1 MKKSIVPFTILF
13 LISSNLFSQSLD
25 KFKITNEELP
35 KEYTL
40 TEETQCQ
47 AIQACLFYKQTN
59 IYSSFLG
66 KVKSKE
72 IQNFENK
79 NDSGSIMYFEF
90 EKDFEGEGFLKG
102 LLWGKSNEPTKAHP
116 EEIIVKG
123 KFLIVYSF
131 KKESDLKKLSQDK
144 IKQLLN

>member
-1 MKKSIVPFTILF
+1 MKKTIIAFTILF

-25 KFKITNEELP
+25 KLKISSEELP
-35 KEYTL
+35 KGYTL

-59 IYSSFLG
+59 VYSSFLG
-66 KVKSKE
+66 KVKSQD
-72 IQNFENK
+72 IQNFESK

-102 LLWGKSNEPTKAHP
+102 LLWGQSDKPTKAHP
-116 EEIIVKG
+116 EEIIIKG
-123 KFLIVYSF
+123 KILIVYSF
-131 KKESDLKKLSQDK
+131 KQESDLKKLSQAK

>member
-1 MKKSIVPFTILF
+1 MKKNIYTFTMLL
-13 LISSNLFSQSLD
+13 LISSNLFSQSFEKL
-25 KFKITNEELP
+25 KISNEELP
-35 KEYTL
+35 KEYNL

-47 AIQACLFYKQTN
+47 AIQACLFYKQTG

-72 IQNFENK
+72 IQNFESK

-90 EKDFEGEGFLKG
+90 EKDFEAEGFLKG
-102 LLWGKSNEPTKAHP
+102 LLWGQSDKPTKAHP

-123 KFLIVYSF
+123 KILIIYSF
-131 KKESDLKKLSQDK
+131 KKDSDLKKLSQDK